1 MTANLRSDGVRGR
14 TGLRHHGHVD
24 YLYQDRLVHLEAG
37 REVDHVIEVTERN
50 PDRCDPAHRAEAM
63 PGHVHGPDCGHE
75 RVPHGD
81 HLDYLVMGRLQHPHG
96 DHVDDHGP
104 VTLA

>member
-1 MTANLRSDGVRGR
+1 MTSNLKSDGVRGR

-24 YLYQDRLVHLEAG
+24 YLYQGRLLHLEGDRVEEHAID
-37 REVDHVIEVTERN
+37 VSERN
-50 PDRCDPAHRAEAM
+50 PDRCDPAHRAEPE
-63 PGHVHGPDCGHE
+63 PGHVHGTGCGHE
-75 RVPHGD
+75 PVPHGD
-81 HLDYLVMGRLQHPHG
+81 HVDYLVMGRLQHPHG